1 MCWNLG
7 KLFIRNYNIKR
18 MTLRIRFAIACL
30 TGALSACATQA
41 PPSAVPAAPASQ
53 WHAPL
58 PHGGTLT
65 QLSEWWER
73 QGDTVLVQFIEA
85 AQAVSPTIASARS
98 RIEQARSARVAAGA
112 ALVPAVNGAASIN
125 RSSAQPPL
133 PAGTTSQIA
142 VQPSWEIDLFGANR
156 AGRDA
161 AQARLE
167 GATAGWH
174 EARVAVAAEVANQY
188 YSFRSCENLLAL
200 ADSDAQSR
208 AETFRL
214 AELAERAGFQAPAT
228 VALARASAAESRA
241 RAAQQRLACSADVK
255 ALVSLTGMAEPEL
268 LTKLA
273 SGLEAG
279 SPEPRAS
286 MAVASVPAQLLVQR
300 PDIFAAE
307 REVAAASADVGA
319 AQAQRYPRLTL
330 NGSIGVAN
338 FRTGGEDTSLNT
350 WSIGP
355 LALNLP
361 LFDAGRRT
369 ANIEA
374 ARARYEE
381 TVTVYRARVRQAVR
395 EVEEAMMT
403 LQSTDAR
410 REDLRRAVEGYRASF
425 DATEAR
431 YKNGLAS
438 LVELEESR
446 RTRLGAE
453 NALASLERER
463 RAAQVALYRALG
475 GGWQPGASPR

>member
-1 MCWNLG
+1 
-7 KLFIRNYNIKR
+7 

-30 TGALSACATQA
+30 TGILSSCATQA
-41 PPSAVPAAPASQ
+41 PPSTVPAAAAAQ

-58 PHGGTLT
+58 PHGGALI

-73 QGDTVLVQFIEA
+73 QGDAALVQFIEA
-85 AQAVSPTIASARS
+85 AQAVSPTIASASS
-98 RIEQARSARVAAGA
+98 RIEQARSARVTASA

-133 PAGTTSQIA
+133 PSGTTSQLA

-167 GATAGWH
+167 GAAAGWH

-188 YSFRSCENLLAL
+188 YSFRSCESLLAL

-255 ALVSLTGMAEPEL
+255 ALVALTGMDEPEL
-268 LTKLA
+268 LSRLA
-273 SGLEAG
+273 SAPSAPALQ
-279 SPEPRAS
+279 AS
-286 MAVASVPAQLLVQR
+286 MAVASVPARLLAQR
-300 PDIFAAE
+300 PDVFAAE
-307 REVAAASADVGA
+307 LEVAAASADVGA

-338 FRTGGEDTSLNT
+338 FRTGGEDIRLDT

-355 LALNLP
+355 LAVSLP

-374 ARARYEE
+374 AQARYDEA
-381 TVTVYRARVRQAVR
+381 VTVYRARVRQAVR
-395 EVEEAMMT
+395 EVEVAMVT

-446 RTRLGAE
+446 RSRLGAE

-475 GGWQPGASPR
+475 GGWQSGAQADKLDKVDPADPGSPNPR

>member
-1 MCWNLG
+1 
-7 KLFIRNYNIKR
+7 
-18 MTLRIRFAIACL
+18 MTPQIRFAIACL
-30 TGALSACATQA
+30 TGILCSCATQA
-41 PPSAVPAAPASQ
+41 PPSTVPTAAAAQ

-58 PHGGTLT
+58 PHGGALT
-65 QLSEWWER
+65 RLSEWWER
-73 QGDTVLVQFIEA
+73 QGDATVVQFIEA

-98 RIEQARSARVAAGA
+98 RIEQARSARVAIGA

-133 PAGTTSQIA
+133 PSGTTGQLA

-167 GATAGWH
+167 GAAAGWH

-188 YSFRSCENLLAL
+188 YSFRSCESLLAL

-241 RAAQQRLACSADVK
+241 RAAQQRLACSADAK
-255 ALVSLTGMAEPEL
+255 ALVALTGIAEPEL
-268 LTKLA
+268 LSRLA
-273 SGLEAG
+273 SA
-279 SPEPRAS
+279 SRTAEPQAS
-286 MAVASVPAQLLVQR
+286 MAVASVPAGLLAQR

-338 FRTGGEDTSLNT
+338 FRTGGEDTRLNT

-355 LALNLP
+355 LAVSLP

-374 ARARYEE
+374 AQARYDEA
-381 TVTVYRARVRQAVR
+381 VTVYRGRVRQAVR
-395 EVEEAMMT
+395 EVEVAMVT

-446 RTRLGAE
+446 RSRLGAE

-475 GGWQPGASPR
+475 GGWQSGAPVEAVDPLNPVDPGSANPR